1 MSWFLNALG
10 IIGIIIVS
18 IFLMLVVTFIAS
30 IFREASKPWT
40 PLTPKQVEAEHLMG
54 QLRAVY
60 GDIQYARAQQ
70 FGKWDTLRA
79 ADIARLQA
87 EATTLRNQ
95 LARLGYDE

>member
-10 IIGIIIVS
+10 IIVIVVVS
-18 IFLMLVVTFIAS
+18 IFLILVVMFIVS

-70 FGKWDTLRA
+70 FGEWDTLRA

-87 EATTLRNQ
+87 EATALRNQ
-95 LARLGYDE
+95 LARLGYE